1 MLIFGSIFIIAGAV
15 IFLMSIDIYHVSDEN
30 FNVPRWVVAIMG
42 MVFSLAGALAVLNGL
57 KSSFGDQ
64 PLYKW
69 VYNGLLLMFM
79 VLFAIPAY
87 WVAFGSGER
96 SFENSTSFGVVSAS
110 QGGGGESSGHLV
122 FGIGAILMDVI
133 ILYILYGIFQ
143 GKNLSKGE

>member
-15 IFLMSIDIYHVSDEN
+15 IFLMSIDIFHVPDEN
-30 FNVPRWVVAIMG
+30 FNVPRWVVAIVG
-42 MVFSLAGALAVLNGL
+42 MVFSLAGALAILNGL
-57 KSSFGDQ
+57 KSGFGYL

-69 VYNGLLLMFM
+69 VYNGLLLVFM
-79 VLFAIPAY
+79 VLFAIPAH

-96 SFENSTSFGVVSAS
+96 SFESTKSFGAVSAS
-110 QGGGGESSGHLV
+110 QGGGGESSGRLV